1 MKNPVLQDTLKCFE
15 IELAKSR
22 SHMLGYPVNQNF
34 RYNLDG
40 LYQYPI
46 NNVGDPFEF
55 SNYKINSHQFEK
67 EVVDFFA
74 SIYSKKISDM
84 WGYVTTGGTE
94 GNHYGLFLA
103 REKYPKG
110 ILYFSKDTH
119 YSIMKIARLLKIDFE
134 HIDSAVNGEI
144 DYNKLLKRLKKN
156 KNKPAIFNL
165 NYGTTV
171 KGAIDNYKKVVNL
184 CKKAGIKNYYIHYDA
199 ALFGMLLPFIK
210 NSPKFEILNKVGAVN
225 SVAISGH
232 KFIGSPFPCG
242 VVLTT
247 KDLVNQIRTQV
258 EYLECVDTTIPGS
271 RNGHT
276 PLILWSAIKT
286 RGKAGFKKEAE
297 ACLQNAKYLHTN
309 LIKMGIESNLN
320 KFSNTVYFTKPPLQF
335 CHKWQ
340 LATCGKYAH
349 VVVMQHVTKK
359 KIDEFLSE
367 LTSIL

>member
-15 IELAKSR
+15 IELTKSR
-22 SHMLGYPVNQNF
+22 SHMLGYPVNLNYD
-34 RYNLDG
+34 YNLG
-40 LYQYPI
+40 NLYNFSI

-55 SNYKINSHQFEK
+55 SNYIENSHKFEV
-67 EVVDFFA
+67 EVINFFLQ
-74 SIYSKKISDM
+74 IYLSNKKQG

-119 YSIMKIARLLKIDFE
+119 YSIIKIARLLRIDFE
-134 HIDSAVNGEI
+134 HIESLENGEI
-144 DYNKLLKRLKKN
+144 NYDYLLNRLKKN
-156 KNKPAIFNL
+156 KSRPAIFNL

-171 KGAIDNYKKVVNL
+171 KGAIDDYKKVVNL
-184 CKKAGIKNYYIHYDA
+184 CKKAVIKDFYIHYDA

-210 NSPKFEILNKVGAVN
+210 NSPKFKILNRVGAVN

-247 KDLVNQIRTQV
+247 KDLVNQIKTQV

-286 RGKAGFKKEAE
+286 RGKVGFKKEAE
-297 ACLQNAKYLHTN
+297 ACLKNAEYLHKK

-340 LATCGKYAH
+340 LATCGRYAH
-349 VVVMQHVTKK
+349 VVVMQHVTKE
-359 KIDEFLSE
+359 KIDEFLSD
-367 LTSIL
+367 LSRP